1 MAVYIVLAIMTC
13 VMGFMVEQN
22 NAVTVSENTTYSL
35 MNATRQQLKNKSL
48 IAMIF
53 FALFGVSACRIAIG
67 HDYWEYTSI
76 FSLIAQDRYVST
88 EFGFNWLVRICQFVF
103 GSEGKSYITIFAVVA
118 FFTMLFFMKAMCDQ
132 SENFGMSFFLF
143 MVFGYYLS
151 SFNSIRYYLVLAVAV
166 YSVKFILKKRYA
178 HFVLCI
184 LLAAPFHMA
193 VLFVLLAYPLAL
205 MKWNKWNV
213 PIVGVVVAS
222 LLLFPQFYRRLIFIF
237 YPFYENSIYDT
248 GDTSIIN
255 IARCIGVLVFALIYY
270 KSALKDNRKNM
281 LYFNLSVEALIVYA
295 CCSFIPVVSRI
306 GFFLNVFQIFLIPSV
321 IRSIPKKWQRV
332 FFTIVIII
340 AGIGYFVFF
349 LHSCKDDGT
358 RIVPYLN
365 WILN

>member
-1 MAVYIVLAIMTC
+1 MAIYIVLAVFTC
-13 VMGFMVEQN
+13 VLAVLVEQN
-22 NAVTVSENTTYSL
+22 DAVAVSQNNTRPL
-35 MNATRQQLKNKSL
+35 MNASRQQIKNKAL
-48 IAMIF
+48 IAIIF
-53 FALFGVSACRIAIG
+53 CALFGVSACRIAIG

-76 FSLIAQDRYVST
+76 FSLIEQGRYVST
-88 EFGFNWLVRICQFVF
+88 EFGFNWLVRICHFIF
-103 GSEGKSYITIFAVVA
+103 GSDNYIVIFAIFA
-118 FFTMLFFMKAMCDQ
+118 FATVLFFLKAICDQ
-132 SENFGMSFFLF
+132 SENFGFSFFLF

-151 SFNSIRYYLVLAVAV
+151 SFNSVRYYLVLAVAV
-166 YSVKFILKKRYA
+166 YSVKFILQKEYA
-178 HFVLCI
+178 KFVLCI

-213 PIVGVVVAS
+213 PIVGIVVAS

-237 YPFYENSIYDT
+237 YPFYENSMYDT

-255 IARCIGVLVFALIYY
+255 IARCLGVMVFSLLYY
-270 KSALKDNRKNM
+270 KSALKNNRKNM
-281 LYFNLSVEALIVYA
+281 LYFNLNAEALIVYA

-306 GFFLNVFQIFLIPSV
+306 GFFLNIFQIFLIPAV
-321 IRSIPKKWQRV
+321 IRSIPKKGQRI
-332 FFTIVIII
+332 FFSIAIVI
-340 AGIGYFVFF
+340 AGIGYYLFF

>member
-1 MAVYIVLAIMTC
+1 MAIYIILAVMTCIMAV
-13 VMGFMVEQN
+13 MVEQK
-22 NAVTVSENTTYSL
+22 NAVAVSENDSYVL
-35 MNATRQQLKNKSL
+35 MNATRQQIKNKSL
-48 IAMIF
+48 IITIF
-53 FALFGVSACRIAIG
+53 LALFGVSACRIAIG
-67 HDYWEYTSI
+67 HDYWEYTAI
-76 FSLIAQDRYVST
+76 FSLIEQGRHVST
-88 EFGFNWLVRICQFVF
+88 EFGFNWLVRICQFIF
-103 GSEGKSYITIFAVVA
+103 GTGDKSYIFIFAIVA
-118 FFTMLFFMKAMCDQ
+118 FVTILFFMKALCDQ
-132 SENFGMSFFLF
+132 SENFGYSFFLF
-143 MVFGYYLS
+143 MALGYYLS

-166 YSVKFILKKRYA
+166 YSVKFILKKKYA

-237 YPFYENSIYDT
+237 YPFYENSLYDT
-248 GDTSIIN
+248 GDTSVVN
-255 IARCIGVLVFALIYY
+255 IARSVGVLVFALIYY

-281 LYFNLSVEALIVYA
+281 LYFNLNVEALIVYA

-306 GFFLNVFQIFLIPSV
+306 GFFLNIFQIFLIPSV

-332 FFTIVIII
+332 LFTVLIVV
-340 AGIGYFVFF
+340 AGIGYYIFF
-349 LHSCKDDGT
+349 LYSCKDDGT